1 MYTTNHI
8 TCNKNA
14 PQVNVTVSNIPV
26 DMSYWG
32 TAEQSC
38 VPSAIIEQV
47 KYKDMYDYCDSVLKM
62 HITLFMYTG
71 RCTVG
76 EYNIYL
82 CIMSI

>member
-1 MYTTNHI
+1 MHTCTCTGTCVSMYTTNHI

-47 KYKDMYDYCDSVLKM
+47 MYKNMYDYYDR
-62 HITLFMYTG
+62 

-76 EYNIYL
+76 EYNICL
-82 CIMSI
+82 